1 MVTDIEKK
9 LGLTLKV
16 GMKIHAK
23 GRRGEEDIY
32 TVVELSYGGIIYSY
46 ECNGKETFDEGTVS
60 QFFMLFLSS
69 LDEINLD
76 KIISIEE

>member
-1 MVTDIEKK
+1 MVTDIEKQ

-23 GRRGEEDIY
+23 GRRGKEDIY
-32 TVVELSYGGIIYSY
+32 EVVELSYGGIIYSY
-46 ECNGKETFDEGTVS
+46 ECNGKETFDEGTVR
-60 QFFMLFLSS
+60 QFFCLFSSS

>member
-1 MVTDIEKK
+1 MVTDIEKQ

-23 GRRGEEDIY
+23 GRRGKEDTYQVIK
-32 TVVELSYGGIIYSY
+32 LSNGGIIYSY
-46 ECNGKETFDEGTVS
+46 EINGKESFDEGTVR
-60 QFFMLFLSS
+60 QFFSLFSSS